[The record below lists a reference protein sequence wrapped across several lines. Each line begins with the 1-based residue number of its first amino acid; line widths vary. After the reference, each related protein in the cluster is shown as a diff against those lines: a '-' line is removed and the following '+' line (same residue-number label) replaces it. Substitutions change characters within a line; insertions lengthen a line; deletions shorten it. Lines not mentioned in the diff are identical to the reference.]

1 MRIKTKTTTHN
12 EVEQASNIFE
22 TYALQFYLK
31 HLCRNATNDRHP
43 STDIRTQ
50 NHPHFQELLAA
61 KILTQ
66 ISPGLPLVVAR
77 APSVRPPGWCFSRLE
92 VTKTTWA
99 CNWKPIRNVSRQ
111 NTYKRSYLYHS
122 LSLYTISNSQPHHQQ
137 RTICQDMSS
146 TGMFPSF
153 SIY

>member
-22 TYALQFYLK
+22 TYALQFDLK

-43 STDIRTQ
+43 STTSTQ

-61 KILTQ
+61 KILAQ
-66 ISPGLPLVVAR
+66 ISPGLPLVVAP
-77 APSVRPPGWCFSRLE
+77 APFVRPPGWCFSRLC
-92 VTKTTWA
+92 TKTTWA

-111 NTYKRSYLYHS
+111 NTYNRLYWYHS
-122 LSLYTISNSQPHHQQ
+122 LSLYTLDNSQPHHQQ
-137 RTICQDMSS
+137 RIICPS
-146 TGMFPSF
+146 TGIFTSF